1 MDVVPHNA
9 LANISVNTNRAET
22 EALDARRY
30 WQARDEAVSNHP
42 HRDGLQCVGQGGC
55 DRPACLCVKPL
66 LPSCL
71 LLNGD
76 PSVWPPNPSV
86 WPPNR
91 ASRTLSKPPKDFSR
105 YKVLWPGGITY
116 SLFVRT
122 CCVLRTSY
130 YSSASIFFIPLCLIT
145 VPLEGERHS
154 RSDAIRLR
162 NT

>member
-1 MDVVPHNA
+1 MSTGGVCVTCGSATGLA
-9 LANISVNTNRAET
+9 LRRGVNT
-22 EALDARRY
+22 RRY

-76 PSVWPPNPSV
+76 PSVWPPTPLFGPQIV
-86 WPPNR
+86 P
-91 ASRTLSKPPKDFSR
+91 SRTLSKPPKDFSR

-130 YSSASIFFIPLCLIT
+130 SSSASIFFIPLCLIT